1 MPLEDQTVVP
11 IKVNGYQ
18 SQSYSQRM
26 TPSFNPFWKLSP
38 MGIPVTSSIQ
48 ERSSSSLSGSYFWAI
63 WKMKEHIIR
72 LHYKNILENVYV
84 KAALIAVRDTL
95 ITPTKMP
102 CLRTTGSLFFQLFQ
116 NNLILPP
123 SIIKATSVFFFF
135 LQSHNGDL
143 GKKVSFVSKLHRP
156 G

>member
-1 MPLEDQTVVP
+1 
-11 IKVNGYQ
+11 
-18 SQSYSQRM
+18 
-26 TPSFNPFWKLSP
+26 
-38 MGIPVTSSIQ
+38 
-48 ERSSSSLSGSYFWAI
+48 
-63 WKMKEHIIR
+63 MKEHIIR

-95 ITPTKMP
+95 VTPTKMP

-116 NNLILPP
+116 NNVILPP
-123 SIIKATSVFFFF
+123 SIIKATSFFFF
-135 LQSHNGDL
+135 FFYNPIMEIS